1 MKCTLNKKQNVGM
14 PESSFKIRLNKH
26 RNDVEYPHPKT
37 ILACKHFK
45 ENKSCL
51 QQTCKIHYNR
61 QTYQHQKT

>member
-1 MKCTLNKKQNVGM
+1 M
-14 PESSFKIRLNKH
+14 PESSFQIRLNKH

-45 ENKSCL
+45 ENKSQL